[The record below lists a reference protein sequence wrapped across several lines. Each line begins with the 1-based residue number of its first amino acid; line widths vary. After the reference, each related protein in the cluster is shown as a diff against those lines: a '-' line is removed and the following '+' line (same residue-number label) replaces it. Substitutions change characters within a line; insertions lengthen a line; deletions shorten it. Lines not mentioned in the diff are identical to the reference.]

1 MSTGPN
7 FPVLKLL
14 LPIRAFWVLLFVM
27 GTGKS
32 LLLTEAEKSSLEAV
46 LRQRRVD
53 SPVARRTDALLL
65 SNRGWNAS
73 PVADALFLDVETI
86 RDWRRGFVTTG
97 LDVLPLSP
105 YSPRAGHPDFEQ
117 QAELKAHPAVHP
129 PRSTRAVRHHVE
141 KSYGTMFPH
150 SGMIK
155 LMARLGFIY
164 KKPKALPLAAKESEQ
179 REFIRHCNGFLNSM
193 DDDEAVVPGDAV
205 HPEHQSRPAYGW
217 YLRENR
223 PAIAATSG
231 RKRLDIH
238 GCLNP
243 ETFRFQFVEAGK
255 INAETTRQLL
265 QKVED
270 AYPQKRIIHVFL
282 DNARYHHARILQP
295 WPKSTDRRVK
305 LHFLPACAPH
315 SNPIERL
322 WAIMHR
328 SITHDTYYRKPDDF
342 TEAILNFFCRTL
354 PEKWENFRSTV
365 TDNFTVITNDN
376 YRLVG

>member
-1 MSTGPN
+1 MNAQLTAPTLSGRLPPRLGAIAKKRDSTRHYILRFPN

-14 LPIRAFWVLLFVM
+14 LPIRAFWILLFVM

-32 LLLTEAEKSSLEAV
+32 PLLTEAEKSSLEAV

-179 REFIRHCNGFLNSM
+179 REFIKHCNDFLNSI
-193 DDDEAVVPGDAV
+193 P
-205 HPEHQSRPAYGW
+205 PP
-217 YLRENR
+217 
-223 PAIAATSG
+223 
-231 RKRLDIH
+231 
-238 GCLNP
+238 
-243 ETFRFQFVEAGK
+243 
-255 INAETTRQLL
+255 
-265 QKVED
+265 
-270 AYPQKRIIHVFL
+270 
-282 DNARYHHARILQP
+282 
-295 WPKSTDRRVK
+295 
-305 LHFLPACAPH
+305 
-315 SNPIERL
+315 
-322 WAIMHR
+322 
-328 SITHDTYYRKPDDF
+328 
-342 TEAILNFFCRTL
+342 
-354 PEKWENFRSTV
+354 
-365 TDNFTVITNDN
+365 
-376 YRLVG
+376 

>member
-1 MSTGPN
+1 MKCRAASGDSNSKAHNANRNLPATRNELGAASWFLCSILRFPN

-14 LPIRAFWVLLFVM
+14 LPIRAFRVLLFVM

-32 LLLTEAEKSSLEAV
+32 PLLTEAEKSSLEAV

-205 HPEHQSRPAYGW
+205 HPEHQSRPAY
-217 YLRENR
+217 L
-223 PAIAATSG
+223 
-231 RKRLDIH
+231 
-238 GCLNP
+238 
-243 ETFRFQFVEAGK
+243 AGICAK
-255 INAETTRQLL
+255 TARQLPPRRGASGSIFTAVSIRKPFGFSL
-265 QKVED
+265 SK
-270 AYPQKRIIHVFL
+270 L
-282 DNARYHHARILQP
+282 G
-295 WPKSTDRRVK
+295 KST
-305 LHFLPACAPH
+305 
-315 SNPIERL
+315 
-322 WAIMHR
+322 
-328 SITHDTYYRKPDDF
+328 RKPPV
-342 TEAILNFFCRTL
+342 NCCRRWRMRTR
-354 PEKWENFRSTV
+354 KNASFMCFST
-365 TDNFTVITNDN
+365 TPVIIMPGSCSPGRNPRT
-376 YRLVG
+376 GG